1 MKCGVTRRQFLTRL
15 TLAAGSSVVVS
26 HLGKSFAHDS
36 ERQSSGDY
44 DQGVFLKTL
53 GIAEKA
59 NLVGR
64 PVGDIMVMLGKSF
77 LGTPYVGHTLEAP
90 GEEHLVTNLREFDC
104 LTFVENMLTISR
116 CVKMQVRTFDGF
128 TEQLMRIR
136 YRGGVLDG
144 YPSRLHYFT
153 DWVEDN
159 QQKKIVREVTHDLG
173 GVETSSIINYM
184 SSHRE
189 SYRQLSDTTYLARTV
204 ANERKLTAAKRYFIP
219 KDHLPD
225 AEKLMRGGDIIGI
238 TTSMEGMDIAHT
250 GLAVE
255 SGGTIRF
262 LHASLSAKKV
272 ELTEGSLAEYLA
284 RHGSQ
289 TGIIVAR
296 PLEPA
301 A

>member
-1 MKCGVTRRQFLTRL
+1 VGACN
-15 TLAAGSSVVVS
+15 
-26 HLGKSFAHDS
+26 AHDGVP
-36 ERQSSGDY
+36 QSRSDGDE
-44 DQGVFLKTL
+44 GVFLKAL
-53 GIAEKA
+53 GTANKA
-59 NLVGR
+59 NLAGQ
-64 PVGDIMVMLGKSF
+64 PVGEIMVKLGENF

-116 CVKMQVRTFDGF
+116 CIKMRIRTFDGF
-128 TEQLMRIR
+128 KEQLTRIR
-136 YRGGVLDG
+136 YRGGILDG

-159 QQKKIVREVTHDLG
+159 QQKKIVNEVTHDLG
-173 GVETSSIINYM
+173 GVETSSVINFM
-184 SSHRE
+184 STHRE
-189 SYRQLSDTTYLARTV
+189 SYRQLSDTTFLARTV
-204 ANERKLTAAKRYFIP
+204 ANERRLTSAKRYFIA
-219 KDHLPD
+219 KDHLPA

-255 SGGTIRF
+255 SGGTIKF

-272 ELTEGSLAEYLA
+272 ELTDGPLAEYLA
-284 RHGSQ
+284 RHATQ

>member
-1 MKCGVTRRQFLTRL
+1 MKFGVTRRQFLTRL
-15 TLAAGSSVVVS
+15 TLAAGSGLIAPHMGRSSTHGSVL
-26 HLGKSFAHDS
+26 H
-36 ERQSSGDY
+36 SGSD
-44 DQGVFLKTL
+44 DDEGVFLKTL
-53 GIAEKA
+53 GTAEKA
-59 NLVGR
+59 NLAGQ
-64 PVGDIMVMLGKSF
+64 PIGEIMVILGKSF

-90 GEEHLVTNLREFDC
+90 GEERLVTNLRAFDC

-116 CVKMQVRTFDGF
+116 CVKMRIRTLDGF
-128 TEQLMRIR
+128 KEQLTRIR

-153 DWVEDN
+153 DWVGDN
-159 QQKKIVREVTHDLG
+159 QQKKIVREVTQDLG
-173 GVETSSIINYM
+173 GVETSSAVNYM
-184 SSHRE
+184 STHRE

-204 ANERKLTAAKRYFIP
+204 ANERKLTSAKRYFIP
-219 KDHLPD
+219 KDHLSS
-225 AEKLMRGGDIIGI
+225 AGKLMRGGDIIGI

-255 SGGTIRF
+255 SGGTIKF
-262 LHASLSAKKV
+262 LHASLSVKKV
-272 ELTEGSLAEYLA
+272 ELTDGSLAEYLA
-284 RHGSQ
+284 RHGTQ